1 MNNIFNLIISK
12 SDKIPQN
19 LYEIVDKLE
28 FNYTEEIFNT
38 LKDDKKEMLKVILY
52 TLYELEIENFQN
64 ILARVKREDLINL
77 YNLCKSYDIDN
88 FYHTTKKLLLIN
100 ILTIAPKKEMF
111 IC

>member
-64 ILARVKREDLINL
+64 ILARVKREDLKN
-77 YNLCKSYDIDN
+77 
-88 FYHTTKKLLLIN
+88 
-100 ILTIAPKKEMF
+100 
-111 IC
+111 

>member
-38 LKDDKKEMLKVILY
+38 LKDDKKEMLKVIL
-52 TLYELEIENFQN
+52 
-64 ILARVKREDLINL
+64 
-77 YNLCKSYDIDN
+77 
-88 FYHTTKKLLLIN
+88 
-100 ILTIAPKKEMF
+100 
-111 IC
+111 

>member
-88 FYHTTKKLLLIN
+88 FLVHYSTQLIVF
-100 ILTIAPKKEMF
+100 LETPQRSTIF
-111 IC
+111 C

>member
-88 FYHTTKKLLLIN
+88 FL
-100 ILTIAPKKEMF
+100 
-111 IC
+111 

>member
-77 YNLCKSYDIDN
+77 NNLCKSYDIDN
-88 FYHTTKKLLLIN
+88 FLSYYKKTIIN
-100 ILTIAPKKEMF
+100 KYTDNST
-111 IC
+111 

>member
-77 YNLCKSYDIDN
+77 YNLCKSYDTDN
-88 FYHTTKKLLLIN
+88 FLSYYKKTIIN
-100 ILTIAPKKEMF
+100 KYTDNSS
-111 IC
+111 

>member
-1 MNNIFNLIISK
+1 MMNNIFNLIISK

-64 ILARVKREDLINL
+64 ILARVKREDLIISS
-77 YNLCKSYDIDN
+77 CMKFFFVSSYLMS
-88 FYHTTKKLLLIN
+88 FFKFVLN
-100 ILTIAPKKEMF
+100 IF
-111 IC
+111 